1 MKLLNKYSRMV
12 FLGGAAIL
20 LETACAAP
28 GEGSTNRMPTDAEV
42 EQYNATVDPSE
53 HIVCR
58 NERPVGSHIPV
69 RVCRRVADMETI
81 STHHREEL
89 RRVLR

>member
-28 GEGSTNRMPTDAEV
+28 GEGSTNRMPTEAEV
-42 EQYNATVDPSE
+42 EQ
-53 HIVCR
+53 
-58 NERPVGSHIPV
+58 
-69 RVCRRVADMETI
+69 
-81 STHHREEL
+81 
-89 RRVLR
+89 